1 MVSMGASPV
10 LAEDDPGESDR
21 SWWERSHA
29 QYEQVWSGQG
39 TLVYTARH
47 PGRQQYIEDMVADPR
62 QVYDPTR
69 SDYYPEIGPDTLRL
83 AFDRRANRIRLDG
96 TETLYFFPDGPLG
109 ERRTRAT
116 KSQVWS
122 GEELREVRESPSG
135 RLDAVLAATRSRLL
149 LHHTLEFPLRTLPL
163 EGRLPEIILRES
175 SRFER
180 VPAAVD
186 GDGVRRFR
194 VMINDTWRVL
204 EIDKDQGFTIVR
216 REAPATRWYPYRTVV
231 TVVNK
236 EYEEG
241 VWYPSQWTSRVYQK
255 DTDRVLS
262 VNSLVALDFS
272 VNMSIPDHHFDLEF
286 PAGLEVRDLRE
297 ERSEGREGRS
307 GKSARVW
314 IGLALVVLAA
324 IVLLYQLWRYRT
336 S

>member
-10 LAEDDPGESDR
+10 LAQNDPGESDR

-47 PGRQQYIEDMVADPR
+47 PGREQRIEDIIADPR

-69 SDYYPEIGPDTLRL
+69 ADYLPEIGPDTLRL

-96 TETLYFFPDGPLG
+96 TETLYYFPDGPLG

-116 KSQVWS
+116 KSQVWN

-135 RLDAVLAATRSRLL
+135 RLDAVLAATRSRLH
-149 LHHTLEFPLRTLPL
+149 LHHTLESPLRTLPL
-163 EGRLPEIILRES
+163 KARLPEIILRES

-180 VPAAVD
+180 VPADVE
-186 GDGVRRFR
+186 GDSVRRFR

-204 EIDKDQGFTIVR
+204 DIDKDQGFTIVR
-216 REAPATRWYPYRTVV
+216 REVPATRWYPYRTVG

-241 VWYPSQWTSRVYQK
+241 VWYPWQWTSREYQK

-262 VNSLVALDFS
+262 VSSLVALDFS

-286 PAGLEVRDLRE
+286 PAGVEVWDQRE
-297 ERSEGREGRS
+297 ERSEGR
-307 GKSARVW
+307 SARVW